1 MGKKAWED
9 IIIVET
15 DDIPGKKIIKSLG
28 KVKTKVNAGEHDI
41 MKLAKFRWEQ
51 APVKLRKIAHKLGA
65 NAITE
70 VRYGYK
76 GMDMVGEGIAVIIED
91 TD

>member
-15 DDIPGKKIIKSLG
+15 DNIPGKKIIKTLG
-28 KVKTKVNAGEHDI
+28 KVKTKVNTGEHDI
-41 MKLAKFRWEQ
+41 MKHAKFRWEQ
-51 APVKLRKIAHKLGA
+51 APIKLRKMAHKLGA
-65 NAITE
+65 NGIIE

-76 GMDMVGEGIAVIIED
+76 GMDMVGEDSVVIIEEID
-91 TD
+91 